1 MNSARMLGI
10 LFILLT
16 LSACGES
23 EEERM
28 RREERAAAACRA
40 TDWWALGMEDGVK
53 GLPSD
58 QFGQYRRE
66 CAPYGIT
73 ADVMAYLDGRD
84 EGLREYCKPQN
95 GYRAGTEGRRYNH
108 VCPPALE
115 GAFSQAH
122 ADGMGLYERRMA
134 VQNIRNRLNQAR
146 RRADDLELA
155 IADKTTA
162 MISPSTTIESR
173 INLGIELKQ
182 LTQEKV
188 EAERSI
194 PQLEADLNT
203 AQSELDSYR
212 NGMTGRYSG

>member
-1 MNSARMLGI
+1 MKRFAVVLAF
-10 LFILLT
+10 LALA
-16 LSACGES
+16 ACGES

-66 CAPYGIT
+66 CAPYGVT
-73 ADVMAYLDGRD
+73 ADIMAYLDGRD

-95 GYRAGTEGRRYNH
+95 GYRAGTEGRRYNN
-108 VCPPALE
+108 VCPPELE
-115 GAFSQAH
+115 PAFSRAH
-122 ADGMGLYERRMA
+122 ADGMGLYDRRMA
-134 VQNIRNRLNQAR
+134 VQSTRNRLNQAKQ
-146 RRADDLELA
+146 RASDLELI

-162 MISPSTTIESR
+162 MISPSITMESR

-188 EAERSI
+188 EVERSI
-194 PQLEADLNT
+194 PQLETDLNAT
-203 AQSELDSYR
+203 QSELDSYR
-212 NGMTGRYSG
+212 NSLAGRYSG

>member
-1 MNSARMLGI
+1 MKRFAVVLAF
-10 LFILLT
+10 LALA
-16 LSACGES
+16 ACGES

-66 CAPYGIT
+66 CAPYGVT
-73 ADVMAYLDGRD
+73 ADIMAYLDGRD
-84 EGLREYCKPQN
+84 EGLREYCKPRN
-95 GYRAGTEGRRYNH
+95 GYRAGSEGRRYNN
-108 VCPPALE
+108 VCPPELE
-115 GAFSQAH
+115 PAFSQAH
-122 ADGMGLYERRMA
+122 ADGMGLYDRRMA
-134 VQNIRNRLNQAR
+134 VQSARNRLNQAK
-146 RRADDLELA
+146 RRASDLELI

-162 MISPSTTIESR
+162 MISPSTTMEGR

-188 EAERSI
+188 EVERSI
-194 PQLEADLNT
+194 PQLETDLNA
-203 AQSELDSYR
+203 AQSELDAYR
-212 NGMTGRYSG
+212 NSLSGRYSG

>member
-1 MNSARMLGI
+1 MMFLRKFGI
-10 LFILLT
+10 LLILLAV
-16 LSACGES
+16 SACGES

-66 CAPYGIT
+66 CAPYGVT
-73 ADVMAYLDGRD
+73 ADIMAYLDGRD

-95 GYRAGTEGRRYNH
+95 GFRAGSEGRRYNN

-115 GAFSQAH
+115 AAFSQAH
-122 ADGMGLYERRMA
+122 ADGTGLYERRMA
-134 VQNIRNRLNQAR
+134 VQNARNRLNQAR
-146 RRADDLELA
+146 RRADDLELT

-162 MISPSTTIESR
+162 MISPSTTMEAR

-188 EAERSI
+188 EVERSI
-194 PQLEADLNT
+194 PQIETDLSA
-203 AQSELDSYR
+203 AQSELDVYR
-212 NGMTGRYSG
+212 NSLAGRYSG